1 MEKITKNMYG
11 IAADELRRIQK
22 ENNKHKIFPL
32 IDWNMKEKD
41 CLDYCNKKGFFWE
54 ENNIRLYDVLTRVS
68 CWCCSNKNNK
78 ELKNYYIYLPNY
90 FEKLLKLTY
99 DIWINATNSKLEAN
113 ADKFWTKLEGVRFSM
128 SKFNYDTFY
137 DEEGQCTIGISKQ
150 KYSKEQAIEIAKGE
164 LETKE
169 IVEFDEDMYVRY
181 GLGTLDGEKRQGYW
195 LEYKKTKVSSPVW
208 AFKRRSEKYDNT

>member
-1 MEKITKNMYG
+1 
-11 IAADELRRIQK
+11 
-22 ENNKHKIFPL
+22 
-32 IDWNMKEKD
+32 
-41 CLDYCNKKGFFWE
+41 
-54 ENNIRLYDVLTRVS
+54 
-68 CWCCSNKNNK
+68 
-78 ELKNYYIYLPNY
+78 
-90 FEKLLKLTY
+90 
-99 DIWINATNSKLEAN
+99 
-113 ADKFWTKLEGVRFSM
+113 M

-181 GLGTLDGEKRQGYW
+181 GLGTLDGEKRQCYW

-208 AFKRRSEKYDNT
+208 AFKRK